1 MDLHK
6 FENKPNVFFEPTPHT
21 TDFFEIFIFE
31 KASGK
36 IELNGHSLEVKEN
49 TMFFISPFQTKSCKI
64 DTSGIKGFH
73 LVFQN
78 DFLADFFNDI
88 LFTYRLQ
95 YFHNAQYPQYLHV
108 ENENYDV
115 IRLALNEIISEIQA
129 FQNDS
134 PHIIRSLLYFS
145 LSKLNR
151 LFSKHYN
158 ISADTQSNA
167 KIYTFKEA
175 LELNIRTLHSV
186 EEYCNLLNVNR
197 HQLNIMVK
205 RHFGYTPKEIIN
217 NRLLHEI
224 KMELRYSTKTIT
236 EIADTLHFSESNNLT
251 RFFKKLEGVNPSRYR
266 EDYQN
271 DSNY

>member
-6 FENKPNVFFEPTPHT
+6 FENNPNVFFESAPHT

-49 TMFFISPFQTKSCKI
+49 TLFFISPFQKKSCEI
-64 DTSGIKGFH
+64 DISGIRGFH

-78 DFLADFFNDI
+78 DFLSDFFNDK

-95 YFHNAQYPQYLHV
+95 YFHNSQYPQYLQV
-108 ENENYDV
+108 KNEDYDV
-115 IRLALNEIISEIQA
+115 IRLALDEIISEIKT

-134 PHIIRSLLYFS
+134 LHIIRSLLYYS

-158 ISADTQSNA
+158 ISADTQSNSI
-167 KIYTFKEA
+167 IYKFKET
-175 LELNIRTLHSV
+175 LELNIRTIHSV
-186 EEYCNLLNVNR
+186 KEYCNLLNVSR
-197 HQLNIMVK
+197 HQLNTMVK
-205 RHFGYTPKEIIN
+205 KHFGDTSKEIIN
-217 NRLLHEI
+217 NRLLQEI
-224 KMELRYSTKTIT
+224 KMELRYSNKTIA
-236 EIADTLHFSESNNLT
+236 EIASVLNFSEPNNLT
-251 RFFKKLEGVNPSRYR
+251 RIFKKLEGISPSVYR
-266 EDYQN
+266 GNYHN
-271 DSNY
+271 DSY